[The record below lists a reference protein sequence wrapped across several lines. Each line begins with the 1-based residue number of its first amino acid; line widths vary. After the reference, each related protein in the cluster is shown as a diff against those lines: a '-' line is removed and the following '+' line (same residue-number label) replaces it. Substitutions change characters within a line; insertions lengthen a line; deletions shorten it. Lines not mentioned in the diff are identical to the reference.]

1 MAKSELQNQQINTLT
16 EVTQGRQQV
25 PPVSAQMTPKA
36 WNECEEGFTKS
47 LPRPRK
53 DLIAK
58 EPENQPEHS
67 IARLGLVTSEAEYP
81 LRGEGVQ
88 TMSFPREISGCYSGV
103 GWIKYILTP
112 QQLV

>member
-36 WNECEEGFTKS
+36 WKECEEEFTKS

-67 IARLGLVTSEAEYP
+67 TARLRLLTSEAEYP

-103 GWIKYILTP
+103 GWIKCILTP